1 MKKIEKEFEQINT
14 FVNRQW
20 ERTIGLANYQSLLTG
35 WVVGSFVSSRLKS
48 SAWGSGTVDALVD
61 YLKTRNP
68 KLRGYGRRNIYN
80 MVLFYDTYSSVEF
93 KGVYRRLK
101 LGEFVQTASAQIG
114 QESIVQ
120 TASAQLPSTFSVAEA
135 FPAFLSLTTFSNHLE
150 ILGRCRTMDEK
161 VFYIL
166 YAARERLNHDEMRRS
181 IVNQTYLSTL
191 IPKKSG

>member
-20 ERTIGLANYQSLLTG
+20 ERTIGLANYQALLTG
-35 WVVGSFVSSRLKS
+35 WVVGSFVSARLKS

-93 KGVYRRLK
+93 KGVYRRHS
-101 LGEFVQTASAQIG
+101 ASQRH
-114 QESIVQ
+114 
-120 TASAQLPSTFSVAEA
+120 F
-135 FPAFLSLTTFSNHLE
+135 
-150 ILGRCRTMDEK
+150 
-161 VFYIL
+161 
-166 YAARERLNHDEMRRS
+166 RRS
-181 IVNQTYLSTL
+181 CR
-191 IPKKSG
+191 